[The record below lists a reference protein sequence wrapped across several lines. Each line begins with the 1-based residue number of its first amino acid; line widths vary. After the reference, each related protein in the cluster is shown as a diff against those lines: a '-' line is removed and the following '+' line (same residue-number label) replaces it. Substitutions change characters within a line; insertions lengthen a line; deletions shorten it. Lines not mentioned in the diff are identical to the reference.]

1 MRKKNWLVLSAAVL
15 AAAVSSL
22 ALAQQPA
29 PGESGG
35 PPGQELRDA
44 MRQYLHDQL
53 RMELALSD
61 EQMAQLSPLIERIED
76 VRSEARRNRGATLRE
91 LRQGIRQGA
100 GDEQLQ
106 ALLDRLQS
114 IEDEQRAAERSAMS
128 DIDAMLT
135 VRQRVQFRF
144 FIQRFRQELQ
154 RRVQQLRRD
163 RMGGPPGPG
172 LDDGEP
178 PPGRRP

>member
-1 MRKKNWLVLSAAVL
+1 MRSKNRLVLGAAVL
-15 AAAVSSL
+15 AVAVSSL
-22 ALAQQPA
+22 AVAQQPEPEA
-29 PGESGG
+29 PPGE
-35 PPGQELRDA
+35 QLREA
-44 MRQYLHDQL
+44 MRHYLHDQL
-53 RMELALSD
+53 RLELALSD

-76 VRSEARRNRGATLRE
+76 VRSEARRNRGTTLRE
-91 LRQGIRQGA
+91 LRQGMRQGA

-106 ALLDRLQS
+106 ALLDRLQA
-114 IEDEQRAAERSAMS
+114 IEDEQRVAERSTMT

-135 VRQRVQFRF
+135 VRQRVEFRF

-172 LDDGEP
+172 FDDGQP